1 MQSRRVFCD
10 TDGAISNTRPMHKR
24 GYSLV
29 EIMVVVA
36 MIGVLSALAGPNI
49 SAAVR
54 RANEPAQLLRV
65 HGFLVEARNYARRT
79 NQCVKVTR
87 NAAGT
92 QLTAAP
98 VALCAA
104 TDTCQCR
111 ASVVAAETFTLDLT
125 AQSPPIT
132 VSPFTG
138 NTGVPSSLTGSATG
152 DALLF
157 LANGS
162 TPYPSTATV
171 NVSLPERGQKTIT
184 VLPASGILRVQ
195 P

>member
-1 MQSRRVFCD
+1 MR
-10 TDGAISNTRPMHKR
+10 TR

-36 MIGVLSALAGPNI
+36 IIGVLSALAGPNI

-87 NAAGT
+87 NSAGT
-92 QLTAAP
+92 QLTAVA

-125 AQSPPIT
+125 RQSPPIT
-132 VSPFTG
+132 VSSFAN
-138 NTGVPSSLTGSATG
+138 NTGVASALTASATG
-152 DALLF
+152 NALLF
-157 LANGS
+157 LPNGS
-162 TPYPSTATV
+162 TPYAATATV
-171 NVSLPERGQKTIT
+171 NVSLPERGPKTIT
-184 VLPASGILRVQ
+184 ILPASGIMRVQ